1 MTVGEL
7 ERRMDSRELSE
18 WIAYT
23 RYFEALP
30 DSWRETGLT
39 VAALLAPYS
48 KKGSAP
54 KADDF
59 VPIETPPQHP
69 EQIRQELQNLAK
81 RLGLAD

>member
-18 WIAYT
+18 WVAYT

-30 DSWRETGLT
+30 DAWQETGL
-39 VAALLAPYS
+39 VVSALLAPYS
-48 KKGSAP
+48 KKGSPP
-54 KADDF
+54 KPSDF

-69 EQIRQELQNLAK
+69 EQISSQLAELQK
-81 RLGLAD
+81 RLGIL